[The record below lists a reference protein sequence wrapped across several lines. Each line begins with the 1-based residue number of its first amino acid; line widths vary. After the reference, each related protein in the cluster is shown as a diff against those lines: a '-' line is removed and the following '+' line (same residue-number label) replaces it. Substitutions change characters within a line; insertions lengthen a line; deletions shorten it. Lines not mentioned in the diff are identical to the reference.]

1 MASALPSQKSLLR
14 DRRGASTYIQAL
26 ILVSLVALGGLA
38 AFKALGSTTSNSAD
52 CVGKRVGALAPVE
65 CRNTGGEQLPA
76 SVAEPPAA
84 PEPDQSDSQPGAE
97 EIDPLE
103 ELKKLALDILGVTDA
118 VDCFTKGD
126 IMACV
131 MTALQLSP
139 IKAIG
144 VGIKLAKNAKRIK
157 ELVDRVL
164 AARKAKKGDEVADAG
179 GKCKG
184 NNCRKPDACF
194 AAGTVV
200 HTDRGAVPIEELAAG
215 DLVLSRDDQTGEEA
229 FRPIAQM
236 FVTPDQPLLALALE
250 DSLGAV
256 ETFDVTAPHPFYVED
271 RGWVSAGDLRAGDEV
286 VSSGGGRLHVAS
298 NVATGR
304 RTTVYN
310 FEVED
315 FNTYFVGEAAAWVH
329 NQDKDKGCG
338 PAASDITW
346 KGFPKGS
353 LKSHYEKH
361 GHEFGDITQQEYLKR
376 AKDFAAETGTKFKEQ
391 KVGNIIVK
399 YDPATGRVL
408 IGHAG
413 SREIRTFYK
422 TDSPKAFE
430 EAVEKAREITG
441 G

>member
-1 MASALPSQKSLLR
+1 MASASPSQKSLLR

-164 AARKAKKGDEVADAG
+164 AARKAKKADEVADAG
-179 GKCKG
+179 GKCRGGK
-184 NNCRKPDACF
+184 CDKPGVCF
-194 AAGTVV
+194 APGTLV
-200 HTDRGAVPIEELAAG
+200 HTASGTVPIEELAPG

-229 FRPIAQM
+229 YRPIAQT
-236 FVTPDQPLLALALE
+236 FVTPDQPLLAVSLE
-250 DSLGAV
+250 DSFGAL
-256 ETFDVTAPHPFYVED
+256 ETFEVTAPHPFHVEG
-271 RGWVSAGDLRAGDEV
+271 RGWVAAGDLAPGDV
-286 VSSGGGRLHVAS
+286 IVSSGGGRLRVAS
-298 NVATGR
+298 NQDTSR

-315 FNTYFVGEAAAWVH
+315 FHTYFVGESAAWVH
-329 NQDKDKGCG
+329 NDCVTTESHIKNSPFAKRQAEQMGEAAQRDVDSLLNELRKGNRN
-338 PAASDITW
+338 P
-346 KGFPKGS
+346 GS
-353 LKSHYEKH
+353 GS
-361 GHEFGDITQQEYLKR
+361 R
-376 AKDFAAETGTKFKEQ
+376 AL
-391 KVGNIIVK
+391 GNGYIELRGRNG
-399 YDPATGRVL
+399 GRVIVRQTGDNTYDIIGKFQGHRRGDTANSRVINRL
-408 IGHAG
+408 I
-413 SREIRTFYK
+413 RDY
-422 TDSPKAFE
+422 
-430 EAVEKAREITG
+430 EANANP
-441 G
+441 